1 MDKATISKK
10 LATTFGLA
18 PESAK
23 VLIVGIG
30 QTGLSA
36 ARFFKQMS
44 IKFAMVDSRDNPPMN
59 RELLME
65 MPDIAVFTGGFDDAA
80 FAIATHILVSPGV
93 SLEERAIQKALA
105 KGVRL
110 ISDIDLFAC
119 SITASIVAIT
129 GSNGKSTVTTMLGKM
144 AEADGRKV
152 AIGGNLGIPA
162 LDLLAQDAELYV
174 LELSSFQLERTENL
188 EVAAA
193 TVLNVT
199 EDHFDRYSG
208 VDEYAEAKQKIFN
221 GQGVMVLNA
230 DDPIVIGMIEP
241 DREILT
247 FGLKNS
253 ADFYLGTEQE
263 QDCLA
268 ENGRCLMTVID
279 LPLFGTHNIA
289 NALAAWALGRAIGLS
304 DTAMQ
309 KALKGFQ
316 GLEHRMQSIAEI
328 NGVTWVNDSKA
339 TNVGACVAALKGVNR
354 KVVLIA
360 GGDAKGADMRD
371 LAPIIKDKVKALVL
385 MGKDAQLIRQIVDE
399 TVLVKIANSI
409 QEAVEIASELARS
422 SDCVLLSPAC
432 ASLDQFENYQE
443 RGRLFTEAVKRLAA

>member
-1 MDKATISKK
+1 MDNASVCKK

-30 QTGLSA
+30 QTGLSV
-36 ARFFKQMS
+36 ARFLTQMG

-59 RELLME
+59 RELLIE
-65 MPDIAVFTGGFDDAA
+65 MPDTAVFTGGFDDAA

-93 SLEERAIQKALA
+93 SLQEPAIQKTIG
-105 KGVRL
+105 KGVHL

-119 SITASIVAIT
+119 SVTAPIVAIT

-144 AEADGRKV
+144 AEADGKKV
-152 AIGGNLGIPA
+152 AVGGNLGTPA
-162 LDLLAQDAELYV
+162 LDLLAQEAELYV
-174 LELSSFQLERTENL
+174 LELSSFQLERMENL
-188 EVAAA
+188 EAVAA

-208 VDEYAEAKQKIFN
+208 VKEYAEAKQKIFN
-221 GQGVMVLNA
+221 GRGVMVLNA
-230 DDPIVIGMIEP
+230 DDPIVIGMIES

-253 ADFYLGTEQE
+253 ADFYLNIE

-268 ENGRCLMTVID
+268 EDGRCLMPAKG

-289 NALAAWALGRAIGLS
+289 NALAAWALGRAIGLK

-309 KALKGFQ
+309 MALKSFQ
-316 GLEHRMQSIAEI
+316 GLEHRMQSVAEI

-339 TNVGACVAALKGVNR
+339 TNVGACVAALKGVDQ

-371 LAPIIKDKVKALVL
+371 LAPIIKAKVKAVVL
-385 MGKDAQLIRQIVDE
+385 MGKDAKLIRQIVDK
-399 TVLVKIANSI
+399 TVPVKSAATI
-409 QEAVEIASELARS
+409 QEAVEIASGLART

-443 RGRLFTEAVKRLAA
+443 RGRLFTEAVKGLAA

>member
-1 MDKATISKK
+1 MEKTIVSKK
-10 LATTFGLA
+10 LLASLELA
-18 PESAK
+18 PETAK

-36 ARFFKQMS
+36 ARFLKQMN

-59 RELLME
+59 RELLLE

-93 SLEERAIQKALA
+93 SLEEQAIQKAIE

-119 SITASIVAIT
+119 STTAPIVGIT

-144 AEADGRKV
+144 AEADGKKV
-152 AIGGNLGIPA
+152 AVGGNLGTPA

-174 LELSSFQLERTENL
+174 LELSSFQLERTEHL

-199 EDHFDRYSG
+199 EDHFDRYPG
-208 VDEYAEAKQKIFN
+208 VNEYAQAKQKIFN

-241 DREILT
+241 EREVLT
-247 FGLKNS
+247 FGLENS
-253 ADFYLGTEQE
+253 ADFHIGIEQE
-263 QDCLA
+263 QHCLA
-268 ENGRCLMTVID
+268 ENNKSLMSVKD
-279 LPLFGTHNIA
+279 LPLVGTHNIA
-289 NALAAWALGRAIGLS
+289 NALAAWALGRAMGLE
-304 DTAMQ
+304 DAAVL

-316 GLEHRMQSIAEI
+316 GLEHRMQSVAEI

-339 TNVGACVAALKGVNR
+339 TNVGACVAALKGVDK

-360 GGDAKGADMRD
+360 GGDAKGADMGD
-371 LAPIIKDKVKALVL
+371 LAPIIKDKVKAVVL
-385 MGKDAQLIRQIVDE
+385 MGKDAKLIRKIIDK
-399 TVLVKIANSI
+399 TVPIKIAASI
-409 QEAVEIASELARS
+409 QEAVEIASGIAGA

-443 RGRLFTEAVKRLAA
+443 RGRLFTEAVKGLAA

>member
-1 MDKATISKK
+1 MDKTFISKK
-10 LATTFGLA
+10 LTTTFGLV
-18 PESAK
+18 PDSSK

-36 ARFFKQMS
+36 AQFLSQMG
-44 IKFAMVDSRDNPPMN
+44 IQFAMVDSRDNPPMN

-65 MPDIAVFTGGFDDAA
+65 MPDTAVFTGGFDDAA

-93 SLEERAIQKALA
+93 SLQEEAIQKALG
-105 KGVRL
+105 KGVHL

-119 SITASIVAIT
+119 SVTAPIVAIT

-144 AEADGRKV
+144 AEADGKKV
-152 AIGGNLGIPA
+152 AVGGNLGIPA
-162 LDLLAQDAELYV
+162 LDLLVQDAELYV
-174 LELSSFQLERTENL
+174 LELSSFQLERTEIL
-188 EVAAA
+188 ETVAA

-208 VDEYAEAKQKIFN
+208 VSEYAEAKQKIFN

-230 DDPIVIGMIEP
+230 DDSIVIGMIEP
-241 DREILT
+241 NREVLT

-253 ADFYLGTEQE
+253 ADFYLDSEQN
-263 QDCLA
+263 CLA
-268 ENGRCLMTVID
+268 EDGQCLMSVADI
-279 LPLFGTHNIA
+279 PLFGTHNVA
-289 NALAAWALGRAIGLS
+289 NALAAWALGRAIGLK
-304 DTAMQ
+304 DAAMQ
-309 KALKGFQ
+309 RALKSFQ
-316 GLEHRMQSIAEI
+316 GLEHRMQSVAEI

-339 TNVGACVAALKGVNR
+339 TNVGACVAALNGVDR

-371 LAPIIKDKVKALVL
+371 LAPIIKAKVKAVVL
-385 MGKDAQLIRQIVDE
+385 MGKDAKLIRQIVDK
-399 TVLVKIANSI
+399 TVIVKTAASI
-409 QEAVEIASELARS
+409 QEAVKIASGLART

-443 RGRLFTEAVKRLAA
+443 RGRLFTEAVKGLAA